1 MIDRLFWLLF
11 SFRGRIGRA
20 IFASVFFTQ
29 LAVNWIY
36 QFTLLRRYMV
46 VTYDAAHK
54 AKVGYDAPPSVI
66 GVALFLVALSAW
78 ISFANHIKRL
88 HDFGWSGWWLVA
100 PIGGAV
106 IGGVLAGLF
115 AALHF
120 VAGLVLAG
128 LVAVVAVVGS
138 LVLLVMMFFRAG
150 DAGENGH
157 PRGPDDE
164 APEHRDLAPAPSLA
178 RLGRPGAAQGFGRRG
193 VRT

>member
-20 IFASVFFTQ
+20 IFASVFFAEV
-29 LAVNWIY
+29 AVSSIY
-36 QFTLLRRYMV
+36 QFILLRRYMV

-54 AKVGYDAPPSVI
+54 AKVAFDAPPSVI
-66 GVALFLVALSAW
+66 GVALFLVALLVW

-100 PIGGAV
+100 PIGGGV
-106 IGGVLAGLF
+106 VGGVLAGLL

-120 VAGLVLAG
+120 AAGPVVAGLVI
-128 LVAVVAVVGS
+128 VASVVGS

-157 PRGPDDE
+157 PRGPDE
-164 APEHRDLAPAPSLA
+164 EEPAHRDLAPASSFA
-178 RLGRPGAAQGFGRRG
+178 RPGRPGAAQSFGRRG